1 VVVVVVGVENQK
13 ILVDQPVY
21 LRLMLVEQ
29 VMKEL
34 LIDLNV
40 V

>member
-1 VVVVVVGVENQK
+1 VVVVGVENQK
-13 ILVDQPVY
+13 ILVDQPVH

>member
-1 VVVVVVGVENQK
+1 MVGVENQK